1 MSARKAIAM
10 ISGGLDSTLA
20 LALVK
25 RQGIEV
31 KAINFYTGLCITET
45 QRRKGG
51 RPDGSVPQNEA
62 LRAAADLEVDIEY
75 VDVSE
80 QGYLDLIVNPRYG
93 YGANANPCVD
103 CRIFMMRKAR
113 EIMEREGASFV
124 FTGEVL
130 GQRPKSQRRDTLRA
144 VEKESGLTGRLV
156 RPLSA
161 RLLEP
166 SIPEREGILDR
177 SLLLDISG
185 RSRQRQI
192 RLARELGIAEW
203 PQPAGGCCYLTD
215 ESFSRKFFDVL
226 DSREAAGEERRIR
239 KEDLVL
245 LSTGRHLRLSPT
257 VKMVVGR
264 SELENAVLDVLRRR
278 ARPGGGPGPERPGRA
293 GRGHAHLGGAAA
305 GRPDRGPL
313 RQGAGAPRGGDRL
326 DRGRGLRGPAGR
338 AGAGRGPHRVDADL
352 SARARARSPA
362 FAAFTSSTPR
372 RQGALTGFDSPS

>member
-51 RPDGSVPQNEA
+51 RPDGTMPQNEA

-75 VDVSE
+75 IDVSD
-80 QGYLDLIVNPRYG
+80 QGYLDVIVNPRYG

-103 CRIFMMRKAR
+103 CRIFMMTKAR

-130 GQRPKSQRRDTLRA
+130 GQRPKSQRRDTLRS
-144 VEKESGLTGRLV
+144 VEKQSGLTGRLV

-166 SIPEREGILDR
+166 SIPEKEGILDR
-177 SLLLDISG
+177 SLLLDING

-226 DSREAAGEERRIR
+226 DAREAAGEARAIRR
-239 KEDLVL
+239 EDLVL
-245 LSTGRHLRLSPT
+245 LSTGRHFRLSPS

-264 SELENAVLDVLRRR
+264 SEVENVVLESYGEGR
-278 ARPGGGPGPERPGRA
+278 ARLLARDLNGPMALVEGTPTWEERQLAARIVARYGKGRLHPEVAVDWIEDGVTET
-293 GRGHAHLGGAAA
+293 LTV
-305 GRPDRGPL
+305 
-313 RQGAGAPRGGDRL
+313 APEQDE
-326 DRGRGLRGPAGR
+326 
-338 AGAGRGPHRVDADL
+338 
-352 SARARARSPA
+352 
-362 FAAFTSSTPR
+362 PR
-372 RQGALTGFDSPS
+372 IESMRI

>member
-1 MSARKAIAM
+1 MSARKAIGM

-25 RQGIEV
+25 RQGFEV
-31 KAINFYTGLCITET
+31 KAVNFYTGLCITET

-51 RPDGSVPQNEA
+51 RPDGTMPPNEA

-166 SIPEREGILDR
+166 SIPEREGLLDR

-192 RLARELGIAEW
+192 RLAREMGIAEW

-226 DSREAAGEERRIR
+226 DAREAAGEERRIR

-257 VKMVVGR
+257 VKMMVGR
-264 SELENAVLDVLRRR
+264 SELENAVLDSYGEGRSRVA
-278 ARPGGGPGPERPGRA
+278 ARDLNGPVALVE
-293 GRGHAHLGGAAA
+293 GAATWE
-305 GRPDRGPL
+305 DRQLAARIVARYGKGKEHPEV
-313 RQGAGAPRGGDRL
+313 A
-326 DRGRGLRGPAGR
+326 
-338 AGAGRGPHRVDADL
+338 VDWLEDGVVETL
-352 SARARARSPA
+352 TVTPEKDEARIESMRI
-362 FAAFTSSTPR
+362 
-372 RQGALTGFDSPS
+372 